1 MGNNQVTRL
10 LQSFIDPVQLH
21 RQAEFINWL
30 VVQRD
35 NMTQSFEEER
45 QRWEAERESWNR
57 MAEAL
62 LSQRVRAA
70 NSSQRDEDLER
81 QCASYESEN
90 KHLREKVR
98 MTGMSILRRGIFTT
112 WCSFRIHIYVSPHS
126 NQS

>member
-1 MGNNQVTRL
+1 M
-10 LQSFIDPVQLH
+10 I
-21 RQAEFINWL
+21 
-30 VVQRD
+30 
-35 NMTQSFEEER
+35 QSFEEER

-70 NSSQRDEDLER
+70 NSSQGDEDLER

-98 MTGMSILRRGIFTT
+98 MTGLSKLHRGIFTT
-112 WCSFRIHIYVSPHS
+112 
-126 NQS
+126 

>member
-1 MGNNQVTRL
+1 
-10 LQSFIDPVQLH
+10 
-21 RQAEFINWL
+21 
-30 VVQRD
+30 VQRD
-35 NMTQSFEEER
+35 NMIQSLEEER
-45 QRWEAERESWNR
+45 QRWEVERESWDR

-98 MTGMSILRRGIFTT
+98 MTGTFLLRRGILTT
-112 WCSFRIHIYVSPHS
+112 
-126 NQS
+126 